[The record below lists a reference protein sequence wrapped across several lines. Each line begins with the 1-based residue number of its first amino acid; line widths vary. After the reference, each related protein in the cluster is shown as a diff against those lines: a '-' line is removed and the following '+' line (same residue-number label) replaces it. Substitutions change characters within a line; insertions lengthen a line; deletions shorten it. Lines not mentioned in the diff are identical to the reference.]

1 MLVVD
6 DNVDA
11 ALTLSMILEVSGHT
25 TRIAH
30 DGIEALA
37 AAREFLPQVA
47 FLDIGMPGMNGYQ
60 TASAIRRTPGLAG
73 MTLVALT
80 GWGTESDRLRS
91 AEAGFD
97 HHLTKPVQVKVVQE
111 LLAALASD
119 GPGSA

>member
-1 MLVVD
+1 
-6 DNVDA
+6 
-11 ALTLSMILEVSGHT
+11 MILEVSGHT